1 MPAQSV
7 HLSATVVPACHQ
19 AVWATAARATAATG
33 AAFATGNE
41 LPSGWKKKN
50 GSGWLDRC

>member
-1 MPAQSV
+1 MPAQFG
-7 HLSATVVPACHQ
+7 HLSATVVPACHE